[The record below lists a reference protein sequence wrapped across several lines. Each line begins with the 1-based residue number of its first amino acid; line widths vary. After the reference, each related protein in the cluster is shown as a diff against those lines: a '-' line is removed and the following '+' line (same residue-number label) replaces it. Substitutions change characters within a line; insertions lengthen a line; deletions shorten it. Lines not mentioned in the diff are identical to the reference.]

1 MAEGMQLQPGE
12 VSHVNVLRDLLDE
25 VEKEDLRGVWDALG
39 LEGHLTVEQMR
50 DNDPDPDEHLMI
62 TCEELEKMNG
72 ESDWIRLG
80 QIMDMTK
87 DE

>member
-1 MAEGMQLQPGE
+1 MYL
-12 VSHVNVLRDLLDE
+12 
-25 VEKEDLRGVWDALG
+25 
-39 LEGHLTVEQMR
+39 QMR

-87 DE
+87 DEQVAQMNKDDEESEGMEEQEENEEEEHCSWSKRRRTIP

>member
-1 MAEGMQLQPGE
+1 MQLQPGE

-50 DNDPDPDEHLMI
+50 DNDPDPDPDEHMMI